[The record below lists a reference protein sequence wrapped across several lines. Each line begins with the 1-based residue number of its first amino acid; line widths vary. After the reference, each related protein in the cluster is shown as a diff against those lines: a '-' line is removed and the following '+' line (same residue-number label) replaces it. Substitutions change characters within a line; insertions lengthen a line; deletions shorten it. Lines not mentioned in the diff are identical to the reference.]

1 MKVIIFYLI
10 IINII
15 SFITIYIDKRKA
27 IKNKWRISELFLVV
41 IAILGGS
48 LGSIL
53 GMKLFRHK
61 TNKTKFNIGIPLI
74 LVIQIIIIN
83 YIF

>member
-1 MKVIIFYLI
+1 MGILISYLI

-15 SFITIYIDKRKA
+15 SFIVIGIDKRKA
-27 IKNKWRISELFLVV
+27 IKNKWRISEISLLV
-41 IAILGGS
+41 IAVIGGS

-53 GMKLFRHK
+53 GMKVFRHK

-74 LVIQIIIIN
+74 LIIQIIIIN